1 VLFWLIKILTT
12 GMGETA
18 SDFLNRR
25 FDPMLVVP
33 VTGLLLAGLLAAQIR
48 SRDYRHWLYWSTVTM
63 VAVFGTMAADAL
75 HVVLGVDYATSSLVL
90 GCTTA
95 VVFAAWRLTQP
106 TIAVHSITTRPREC
120 FYWAAVGATFAL
132 GTAVGDLT
140 ATTLELGYLP
150 SGVLFAVLI
159 AIPAFAHRRGWLA
172 TVPAFWTAYVL
183 TRPLGASFAD
193 WIAVPGARGGLGLGT
208 GAVSAVLLVV
218 IVALVHRDRPGT
230 RARPAAATVEPAA

>member
-132 GTAVGDLT
+132 GTAVGDLI
-140 ATTLELGYLP
+140 AEKFALGYWVSAAIFGGAIALVTVAHF
-150 SGVLFAVLI
+150 GLKLNAVL
-159 AIPAFAHRRGWLA
+159 AFWLA
-172 TVPAFWTAYVL
+172 YIL
-183 TRPLGASFAD
+183 TRPLGASIGD
-193 WIAVPGARGGLGLGT
+193 GLSQPTHTSGLGLGT
-208 GAVSAVLLVV
+208 TTTSYIFLGCIL
-218 IVALVHRDRPGT
+218 ALVTYLTITKRDQTRPEEL
-230 RARPAAATVEPAA
+230 ANA